1 MTAAR
6 TMLTVPSGLARR
18 RALRDGLIV
27 AGLIFNIVFLVFW
40 TSRFAWFVDAPS
52 WRQINLDD
60 LYGIAEQSLTA
71 TGAFRMAPVLAWVMY
86 PLTLVPWE
94 VFIGVFVG
102 LNLLAVT
109 ILGRRWTPVLLLAF
123 PPVLLELANANVHLL
138 MALAIWAGMRWPAA
152 WAFLLLSKVT
162 PGVGILWFAFRREWR
177 NLAIALGATAA
188 IVSVGF
194 LIAPGQ
200 WTEWFRSLAISA
212 QQPQVGTLPSLFLR
226 LPLATVIVWYAAR
239 TTRAWLVPFACLLAM
254 PTIWLQSAALLTA
267 CFPLW
272 WDRARWA
279 SPAPEPRSATP

>member
-1 MTAAR
+1 MTVAR

-109 ILGRRWTPVLLLAF
+109 ILGRQWTPVLLLAF

>member
-109 ILGRRWTPVLLLAF
+109 ILGRQWTPVLLLAF

-177 NLAIALGATAA
+177 NLAIALGATAV
-188 IVSVGF
+188 IVGVGF